1 MKAVSAPVVA
11 PADLCRVVEVFA
23 PAPPPPGDPDRA
35 GNDPDRPR
43 RHAAVVS
50 AYHLGVHAPA
60 PPLVFGWCR
69 TAQGGPVTVLTTAS
83 TAPAAPVPRPRDPAP
98 APRGAAAG
106 RAVPLNFPPGSRGEP
121 CPAADVAG
129 LLGALPAWTE
139 LRGVVDGLLVDQPTP
154 EPAARRPDLADGLLG
169 AWHRPFAW
177 LLVAVPVP
185 PADIRREADRVAAAE
200 RDARARASSP
210 EHAVRAVRLEHRHRE
225 LRAAEATGLWRVR
238 LFAGGPDPA
247 AATAVAGLLCAG
259 ADLTGLPYAF
269 APDPAP
275 VDPAG
280 LLDPAAD
287 GPEGE
292 PLLAGSLLVAALAR
306 PPAVEVP
313 GLRVVPR
320 PTFDVTPEAAD
331 PDGIDIGEILDRD
344 GAPAGRLRLPG
355 ASLNRHTFVCGAT
368 GAGKSQTIRHLLDGA
383 TAAGLPWLVV
393 EPAKAE
399 YRSMAARL
407 GPGRIVAVRPGDP
420 DAPPVGLNPLE
431 PAAGFPLQTH
441 LDLVRALFLAA
452 FEADEPF
459 PQVLAAALHRC
470 YTEQGWD
477 LPLGAARTAGRRP
490 RHPTLTD
497 LQRAAEQ
504 VVAEIGYG
512 PEISDNVRGFVR
524 VRLASLRLGT
534 TGRFFE
540 GGHPLDLDRLLAA
553 RVVFEIEDVGD
564 DRDKAF
570 LMGALLIRLVEH
582 LRVAQRRDPAPA
594 RTGLRHLSVFEEAH
608 RLLRRTERPGPAA
621 HAVEL
626 FASLLAEIRAYGEG
640 LVIAEQ
646 IPAKLAPDVIKN
658 TAVKVIHRL
667 PARDDRDA
675 VGATVNLT
683 EAQSAYLVTLRPGTG
698 AVFTDGMDH
707 PLLVTVPDG
716 TDREA
721 TAVRTAP
728 VDTLIGRRSVTCGTD
743 CRVRPCDLRQMRHA
757 EHLLEDRP
765 LLVVWAELGVLGH
778 LTGWGSPLPD
788 GDLMA
793 EVEALPARLRHCAL
807 SHAVDR
813 AVAARAP
820 VLGCTPD
827 DLAAHV
833 LATLPG
839 LPGRT
844 VRCADE
850 EPGWLAAP
858 YRWALVLDELTE
870 AVRADPAA
878 PAHPRTAG
886 WNATHQARIPYAASA
901 DQLAV
906 VRGWFAADQRDG
918 ARRRTT
924 VLGNDDPPAL
934 VAAIGARHTDPDWNE
949 RVDAALRRFPRCA
962 WPARYL
968 GAAA

>member
-1 MKAVSAPVVA
+1 MSAPVVA

-83 TAPAAPVPRPRDPAP
+83 TAPAAPVPRPRDAAP

-106 RAVPLNFPPGSRGEP
+106 QAVPLNFPPGSRGEP

-139 LRGVVDGLLVDQPTP
+139 LRGVVDGLLVDQRAPDP
-154 EPAARRPDLADGLLG
+154 MARRPDLADGLLG

-185 PADIRREADRVAAAE
+185 PAGIRREADRVAAAE
-200 RDARARASSP
+200 RDARGRASSP
-210 EHAVRAVRLEHRHRE
+210 EHAVRAARLEHRHRE
-225 LRAAEATGLWRVR
+225 LRAAEATGMWRVR

-269 APDPAP
+269 APDPAL

-280 LLDPAAD
+280 LFAPAAD
-287 GPEGE
+287 GPEGD
-292 PLLAGSLLVAALAR
+292 PLLASSLLVAALAR

-320 PTFDVTPEAAD
+320 PTFDVTPEVAD
-331 PDGIDIGEILDRD
+331 PGGIDIGEILDRD

-407 GPGRIVAVRPGDP
+407 GPGLVVAVRPGDP
-420 DAPPVGLNPLE
+420 DTPPVGLNPLE

-452 FEADEPF
+452 FETDEPF

-477 LPLGAARTAGRRP
+477 LPLGVARTAGRRP
-490 RHPTLTD
+490 RHPTLAD

-504 VVAEIGYG
+504 VVSEIGYG

-570 LMGALLIRLVEH
+570 LMGALLVRLVEH
-582 LRVAQRRDPAPA
+582 LRVVQRRDPGLARRTTAPERLRGGAPA
-594 RTGLRHLSVFEEAH
+594 AAPYRATGAGRS
-608 RLLRRTERPGPAA
+608 RRRTVRRAARRDPRVRRGPGHRRTDPGQARARRHQEHRGQDHAQAAGPRRPGRGRRHRQPDRGAVGPPGHPAA
-621 HAVEL
+621 RDRCGLHRRDGPPA
-626 FASLLAEIRAYGEG
+626 ARDRPRRHPPGGRRGPHRAGRRAG
-640 LVIAEQ
+640 R
-646 IPAKLAPDVIKN
+646 PAQRHVRP
-658 TAVKVIHRL
+658 RL
-667 PARDDRDA
+667 PRPP
-675 VGATVNLT
+675 
-683 EAQSAYLVTLRPGTG
+683 LRPT
-698 AVFTDGMDH
+698 
-707 PLLVTVPDG
+707 PDAA
-716 TDREA
+716 R
-721 TAVRTAP
+721 RAP
-728 VDTLIGRRSVTCGTD
+728 PRR
-743 CRVRPCDLRQMRHA
+743 RAAARR
-757 EHLLEDRP
+757 
-765 LLVVWAELGVLGH
+765 VWAELAVLGH
-778 LTGWGSPLPD
+778 LTGWGSPMPD
-788 GDLMA
+788 RDLIDGI
-793 EVEALPARLRHCAL
+793 EALPERLRHCAL

-813 AVAARAP
+813 AVAARTP
-820 VLGCTPD
+820 VLACTPD

-850 EPGWLAAP
+850 ESGWLAPP

-878 PAHPRTAG
+878 PAHPRTAE
-886 WNATHQARIPYAASA
+886 WNATYRARIPDVGRAE
-901 DQLAV
+901 QLAH
-906 VRGWFAADQRDG
+906 VRDRFAADQRDAERCRTAVFGRDDPSALVTAVG
-918 ARRRTT
+918 AR
-924 VLGNDDPPAL
+924 P
-934 VAAIGARHTDPDWNE
+934 TDPDWND
-949 RVDAALRRFPRCA
+949 RVEAALRRFLRCT